1 MRRHA
6 DFIRAQSRLAEFLAS
21 VPSENGDVRYIPPYD
36 KHSFD
41 SAAPSD
47 SRKHF
52 VSRWSEAR
60 ISGNPSA
67 SVPFWHPQFCGLL
80 ARFAH
85 NFGSYSTLMNP
96 GTRQIAVGAGTKP
109 DRDGSK
115 PDWRRNKGGIR
126 WEQPRRR
133 PERSEGLR
141 RGCGPAMALPRMRGA
156 GRVPAMKTSN
166 WPTAIPSNLSTA
178 SSPTSTRGC
187 STLPLPPRI
196 WG

>member
-1 MRRHA
+1 MTGGVSHQARRAIVEEAEARSSIVRRHA

-21 VPSENGDVRYIPPYD
+21 VPSEHGDARYIPPYD

-52 VSRWSEAR
+52 VSRWLEAR

-115 PDWRRNKGGIR
+115 PDWQT
-126 WEQPRRR
+126 EQ
-133 PERSEGLR
+133 
-141 RGCGPAMALPRMRGA
+141 
-156 GRVPAMKTSN
+156 K
-166 WPTAIPSNLSTA
+166 
-178 SSPTSTRGC
+178 
-187 STLPLPPRI
+187 RI
-196 WG
+196 LVLW